1 MNMNEKEF
9 RAWYQAKQQ
18 NIATPNS
25 LKQKVLAQ
33 AVQQS
38 ATSEATYRQGTVESD
53 NHGIYDSCQPEVCI
67 PSTRRDLFRGKRHW
81 VVPAAACAAAL
92 AVAICA
98 PMVVSGM
105 SGTSGQDGKNQATAS
120 YMAASPTD
128 HAATTPQ
135 ADHSLFN
142 VCAYASSLDS
152 FIPAEDGIIRFSL
165 DMNLDRQT
173 GQTNDWY
180 PGAVF
185 VLEGEGIERVQA
197 TLSNGELCRY
207 TFEDL
212 TRSED
217 QEKMTEILGW
227 KPTSRG
233 FGEYY
238 GSFDNVEV
246 LPASPDLDK
255 LDPNYQFKTRL
266 IKRYGSTVDIEI
278 NPDEPTIL
286 GMWFDASNFPLMSDG
301 SVDLA
306 ALEGET
312 LTITA
317 QFADGSAQT
326 QVIEL
331 HKGTFKQESI
341 DYLSETAE
349 DAVPTGAPL
358 SEVDG
363 HYVDEAGN
371 VVDEEATVTTLY
383 GEIISTTNEPH
394 PCPLDHAN
402 EHANAVVA
410 VDQSEFEAWLDRGQ
424 YQTLNGLPVEEQFAA
439 SGVVSSSLFSTED
452 ENGEYHD
459 IPVEIRDVSLEFSSD
474 LPAEMNFDTDTELA
488 AYLGQFDYMNY
499 ILQARDGFTV
509 DENGTICGGF
519 KYGIVR
525 ATLTNPSD
533 TAVECSLGVPAV
545 KLGILD
551 EANNQLLL
559 SQELFGNT
567 ATAAPDGGSGLR
579 GIILNAGESCTLTY
593 AFVLPDEAIAAGNP
607 VLLGTGF
614 VDLEAITETSQ
625 LTDVQFLKL

>member
-18 NIATPNS
+18 SIAAPNS

-53 NHGIYDSCQPEVCI
+53 NHSAYDSCQPEVCI
-67 PSTRRDLFRGKRHW
+67 PTTRRDLFRVKRHW
-81 VVPAAACAAAL
+81 AVPAAACAAAL
-92 AVAICA
+92 AVAICVPLA
-98 PMVVSGM
+98 M
-105 SGTSGQDGKNQATAS
+105 SGVQNTFCLPTEEQHMLGIQNSVLGGTTTA
-120 YMAASPTD
+120 
-128 HAATTPQ
+128 PQ
-135 ADHSLFN
+135 ADQSLFN

-286 GMWFDASNFPLMSDG
+286 GMWFDASSFPLTSDG

-317 QFADGSAQT
+317 QFADGSTQT

-394 PCPLDHAN
+394 PYPLDHAN

-509 DENGTICGGF
+509 DENGTICDGF

-567 ATAAPDGGSGLR
+567 ATAAPDEGSGLR
-579 GIILNAGESCTLTY
+579 GIILNADESCTLTY
-593 AFVLPDEAIAAGNP
+593 AFVLPEEVIAAGDP

-614 VDLEAITETSQ
+614 VDPEAITETSQ